1 MAFYSNR
8 LELCM
13 TKLVM
18 AVCDVSVLCM
28 CVGCVGVSDYLLEL
42 CMMRNYALPTSV
54 KLLADS

>member
-18 AVCDVSVLCM
+18 AVCDVCVLCM
-28 CVGCVGVSDYLLEL
+28 CVGCVGFSYYLLEL
-42 CMMRNYALPTSV
+42 A
-54 KLLADS
+54 